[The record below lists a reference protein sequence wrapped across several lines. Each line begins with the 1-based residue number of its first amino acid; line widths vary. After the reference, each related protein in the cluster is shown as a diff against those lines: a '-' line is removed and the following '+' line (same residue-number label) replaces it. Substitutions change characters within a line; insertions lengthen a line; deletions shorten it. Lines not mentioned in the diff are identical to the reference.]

1 MTRSK
6 TLLLLLATTGLTL
19 GILCGRAL
27 RQGYSPEKAEAG
39 VAPAKIGARVR
50 EAGLATE
57 KDATPAVPAGV
68 PVDGF
73 VVPREV
79 MRRIHVE
86 LMSGSSLNK
95 NECRVLGLTETQI
108 KEMGFMVD
116 DAVKRWR
123 DREMATARRIP
134 SGKGDVLWHIPA
146 AQPEVA
152 EQEWQSLTK
161 KLVEIGGPALE
172 PLLTYRLTQGY
183 SPSHQSNAGTGM
195 LNLLTAGFGTLDRF
209 IKIPADGSHAQVI
222 DVFPRHVKDV
232 PVDESIF
239 DQFGRKL
246 NIDWRGFIPPAD
258 YQDRFSHLPST
269 N

>member
-6 TLLLLLATTGLTL
+6 TSLLLLAAIGVTL
-19 GILCGRAL
+19 GILSGRAL
-27 RQGYSPEKAEAG
+27 RVDPVHEDGAVG
-39 VAPAKIGARVR
+39 VALAKIGDRVR
-50 EAGLATE
+50 EDGLPTKGGTTATVLE
-57 KDATPAVPAGV
+57 GV
-68 PVDGF
+68 PPEGF
-73 VVPREV
+73 VVPEEA

-95 NECRVLGLTETQI
+95 NECRVLGLTERQI
-108 KEMGFMVD
+108 KEMDFMVN

-123 DREMATARRIP
+123 AREMAAARQIP

-146 AQPEVA
+146 APPEVA
-152 EQEWQSLTK
+152 EQEWQSLTR
-161 KLVEIGGPALE
+161 KLIEIGGPELE
-172 PLLTYRLTQGY
+172 PLLTYRLTKGY

-222 DVFPRHVKDV
+222 DVFPHHVKDV
-232 PVDESIF
+232 PVDEAIF

-246 NIDWRGFIPPAD
+246 NIDWRGFIPPKD

-269 N
+269 K